1 VEDVKYALVGL
12 GKMGGPLA
20 DRILAAGFP
29 LAVYNRT
36 RDRTAPFAA
45 HGATVLDS
53 PAEALQR
60 ADVCITMLPDDAA
73 LEEVAGEIL
82 RGAESG
88 TTLIDM
94 STISVSASE
103 RVAAEAERSGVSYV
117 RSPVSGNPGVVVS
130 GNLTLI
136 VSGTEEVVARVRP
149 LLEALGSKLLY
160 VGEGERAR
168 MAKLVLQILVGG
180 TAELLGEALVFGE
193 AGGIERE
200 RLADVINAS
209 VLGSTFIGYKLEPA
223 LRDDYSATFTTMMM
237 IKDIELVLERAQ
249 ETGVTLPFTQE
260 LRELL
265 EETAQGGYADADF
278 MALYAHRR
286 NGGTR

>member
-1 VEDVKYALVGL
+1 VEDVKAALVGL

-20 DRILAAGFP
+20 DRILDAGFP

-36 RDRTAPFAA
+36 RERTEPLAA
-45 HGATVLDS
+45 RGADVLDS
-53 PAEALQR
+53 PDEVLQR
-60 ADVCITMLPDDAA
+60 ADVCITMLADDAA
-73 LEEVAGEIL
+73 LEQVAGEIL
-82 RGAESG
+82 EGARVG

-94 STISVSASE
+94 STVSVSASE
-103 RVAAEAERSGVSYV
+103 RVAAKAEDAGVHYV

-136 VSGTEEVVARVRP
+136 VSGPEDVVAEVRP
-149 LLEALGSKLLY
+149 LLDALGSKLLY

-200 RLADVINAS
+200 RLVDVINAS
-209 VLGSTFIGYKLEPA
+209 VLGSTFIAYKLEPV
-223 LRDDYSATFTTMMM
+223 LRDDYSATFTTSMMV
-237 IKDIELVLERAQ
+237 KDIDLVLERAR
-249 ETGVTLPFTQE
+249 ETGVTLPFTEE
-260 LRELL
+260 LRVLL
-265 EETAQGGYADADF
+265 EETADGGYADADF

-286 NGGTR
+286 NGGTT